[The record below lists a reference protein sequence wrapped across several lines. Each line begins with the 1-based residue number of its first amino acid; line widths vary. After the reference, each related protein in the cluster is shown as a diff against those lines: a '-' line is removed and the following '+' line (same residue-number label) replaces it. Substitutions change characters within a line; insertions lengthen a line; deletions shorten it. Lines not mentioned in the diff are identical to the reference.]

1 MAINRQFGSFVGDWD
16 QLVGDWDQPKKTIP
30 EIDQRKVVASK
41 METPKIEA
49 RPDPKL
55 HEPEIQKPVEK
66 TGRKAKITIW
76 LDQDVLEH
84 FRKTGRDWHP
94 RINNALRKAIGLA

>member
-16 QLVGDWDQPKKTIP
+16 QPKKTIP
-30 EIDQRKVVASK
+30 EILGDQRKVVVVASK